1 MKPAAKKDV
10 EVLVKKSAGVPIV
23 HVIKSSMKSHK
34 NSCINSCC
42 LEFPLPWV
50 GLSST
55 LFFFTMGAWIFQL
68 LLLFSF
74 YSSFVTSTGSVS
86 QVSFKQDSSTSSLKK
101 PFGARLPGKSTS
113 IQTHSM
119 GKTHWRLCEL
129 WLQKIKC
136 KKKGSSIIKV
146 RTQKISKAIYGI
158 LNSPKKQTKKQ
169 KNSPHIATE
178 LKWSDARAIG

>member
-1 MKPAAKKDV
+1 MRV
-10 EVLVKKSAGVPIV
+10 SRGVGVVLVKKAARVPIV
-23 HVIKSSMKSHK
+23 HVIKSSVKSHK
-34 NSCINSCC
+34 NRCINSCC

-101 PFGARLPGKSTS
+101 SFWCQTAWKINFHSNSFNGKNPLAAVWAVLAKNKV
-113 IQTHSM
+113 Q
-119 GKTHWRLCEL
+119 
-129 WLQKIKC
+129 
-136 KKKGSSIIKV
+136 KKGSSIIKSELRRSRRQFMV
-146 RTQKISKAIYGI
+146 SVI
-158 LNSPKKQTKKQ
+158 LPKNK
-169 KNSPHIATE
+169 
-178 LKWSDARAIG
+178 RFGRV

>member
-129 WLQKIKC
+129 CLQKIKC
-136 KKKGSSIIKV
+136 KKRVFNYKSQTSEDLESNLWYPHFS
-146 RTQKISKAIYGI
+146 QKTNEK
-158 LNSPKKQTKKQ
+158 TKK
-169 KNSPHIATE
+169 SPHIATE
-178 LKWSDARAIG
+178 LKWSGARAIS